1 MNRRKYLVKALFV
14 DDDIGFLDYEKEV
27 LGDIVSGEIYTAL
40 DGKRAFEIYEMYY
53 PDIIITDI
61 GLQFI
66 SGFELITKIRDTQ
79 SVIDNYIIAVSSE
92 DEIADEALALR
103 LGANNFLRKPI
114 EPIKL
119 INYFNIA
126 INTIT
131 SVLELKFEKFLLE
144 QNACIDN
151 LTGLA
156 NSGYLFRRYREELAK
171 AYRYKRKLSCM
182 RLNFD
187 EFEIMKSRLG
197 ERASDE
203 ILKLG
208 TRLIK
213 NNLRKGD
220 VIGRIERSELG
231 IMLPETNISGA
242 NIVGKKLQDAIT
254 KTKFITNS
262 DTVHITLSI
271 GISSNESQKDE
282 TDSIF
287 DKAEKAL
294 NEARLI
300 GPNSLVINSST

>member
-1 MNRRKYLVKALFV
+1 
-14 DDDIGFLDYEKEV
+14 
-27 LGDIVSGEIYTAL
+27 L

-66 SGFELITKIRDTQ
+66 SGFELITKIRDKQ

-92 DEIADEALALR
+92 DEIADESLALR

-144 QNACIDN
+144 QNTCIDN

-187 EFEIMKSRLG
+187 EFEIMKSRFG
-197 ERASDE
+197 ERASDD

>member
-79 SVIDNYIIAVSSE
+79 SIIDNYIIAVSSE

-144 QNACIDN
+144 QNTCIDN

-187 EFEIMKSRLG
+187 EFEIMKSRFG
-197 ERASDE
+197 KRASDD

-282 TDSIF
+282 KDGIF

-294 NEARLI
+294 N
-300 GPNSLVINSST
+300 